1 MGDTENHAE
10 LEPVLFDNPKNPL
23 TTASNLLA
31 QEGVEFVYVA
41 SNRHAVGIVS
51 SLVMDGNVLGLDIE
65 TAKLHEH
72 IANPQAGLSPH
83 LSKIRLVQ
91 VYGGGNRVFVFD
103 LYWMDVEALAPLFTC
118 QLVAHNALFEI
129 KHLTHAGFDLD
140 KIECTKLMANAVYGD
155 LPSLAKL
162 SFRLFGWTISKELQ
176 VSDWDA
182 QPLTQG
188 QLEYAALDAVLVYKI
203 YHALLDKLGN
213 DQKVVYSLMRDSQ
226 EAIARVELN
235 GIHFDRQAH
244 SDLVSRWIQ
253 EKEPIKKELEVLL
266 TPDINLNSGKQLSD
280 WMQNNLDKETIDRWP
295 RTGKGRLQTDSTTLD
310 RFITVSPIHSLVKY
324 KEFANYLAFYGEG
337 YASHINP
344 VTGRIHASFHLGGT
358 ITGRLSCSSPNVQN
372 PMRDEVFR
380 SLFTAPPGRILVVAD
395 FNQIELQ
402 VAALVSGDEVML
414 EAYSAGID
422 LHKKTASVVM
432 GVPID
437 KIGKHQRQLAK
448 AVNFG
453 LLYGQ
458 GAWGLAQ
465 YARSSYGV
473 YMKMKTAQEARE
485 AFFATYKGL
494 AHWQEETKKQ
504 AESERKIKT
513 PGGRVRYFPE
523 DKKIHFTEALNFPI
537 QGGAAEVMLSA
548 LVRLARSLDGLDA
561 LLVNVIHDEIILEV
575 AEEDADKAKA
585 VLEESMK
592 GGMLD
597 IFPTAC
603 TQNLVE
609 AKTGSNWASA
619 KG

>member
-1 MGDTENHAE
+1 
-10 LEPVLFDNPKNPL
+10 
-23 TTASNLLA
+23 
-31 QEGVEFVYVA
+31 
-41 SNRHAVGIVS
+41 
-51 SLVMDGNVLGLDIE
+51 LDIE

-103 LYWMDVEALAPLFTC
+103 LYWMDVKALAPLFTR
-118 QLVAHNALFEI
+118 QLVAHNALFEM
-129 KHLTHAGFDLD
+129 KHLTHAGFNLNDV
-140 KIECTKLMANAVYGD
+140 ECTKLMANAVYGD
-155 LPSLAKL
+155 LPSLAEL

-176 VSDWDA
+176 VSDWDV
-182 QPLTQG
+182 QPLTQD
-188 QLEYAALDAVLVYKI
+188 QLEYAALDAVLVYKL
-203 YHALLDKLGN
+203 YLALRDKLDD
-213 DQKVVYSLMRDSQ
+213 DQKAVYSLMRDSQ
-226 EAIARVELN
+226 HAIARVELN
-235 GIHFDRQAH
+235 GIHFDQQAH
-244 SDLVSRWIQ
+244 ADLVKRWIQ

-266 TPDINLNSGKQLSD
+266 APDINLNSGKQLSD
-280 WMQNNLDKETIDRWP
+280 WIQNNLDKETIDRWP
-295 RTGKGRLQTDSTTLD
+295 RTGKGRLQTDAETLE
-310 RFITVSPIHSLVKY
+310 RFITQPSIHALVKY
-324 KEFANYLAFYGEG
+324 KEYSNYLTFYGEG
-337 YASHINP
+337 YAAHINP

-372 PMRDEVFR
+372 PLRDEVFR
-380 SLFTAPPGRILVVAD
+380 ALFTAPLGRILVVAD

-414 EAYSAGID
+414 EAYSTGID

-437 KIGKHQRQLAK
+437 MVGKQQRQLAK

-465 YARSSYGV
+465 YARTSYGV
-473 YMKMKTAQEARE
+473 YMKIKTAQEARE
-485 AFFATYKGL
+485 AFFTTYKGL
-494 AHWQEETKKQ
+494 ALWQEETKKQ

-523 DKKIHFTEALNFPI
+523 DQKKIHFTEALNFPI

-548 LVRLARSLDGLDA
+548 LVRLTRSLDDLDA

-575 AEEDADKAKA
+575 ALDDAGKAMTI
-585 VLEESMK
+585 LEESMK
-592 GGMLD
+592 AGMLD